1 MQHPP
6 TSAPNFIVAPTPPP
20 GQHVQAPSIQ
30 TIQNEPQFVSSRICT
45 PTLEAVDPA
54 LGTPPAG
61 IVPHARM
68 ASYQSQM
75 DGNIPISNNVLIK
88 MGVDELRVLITE
100 VVQKAVQGLQKT
112 EAVIDAAVENQ
123 DGDEIG
129 LADFDIA
136 EGIMKVETEADEGT

>member
-1 MQHPP
+1 
-6 TSAPNFIVAPTPPP
+6 
-20 GQHVQAPSIQ
+20 
-30 TIQNEPQFVSSRICT
+30 
-45 PTLEAVDPA
+45 
-54 LGTPPAG
+54 
-61 IVPHARM
+61 M